1 MKPYYYIHR
10 PGYGSPT
17 VRHETMELALTEAK
31 RLARHNPGESFEI
44 LQCVG
49 ITTMTE
55 PHTFWVDGVIPPHVC
70 AMHRIMD
77 DTCVVCGKSLA

>member
-1 MKPYYYIHR
+1 MNPSLLLGIVI
-10 PGYGSPT
+10 GMAIVLTFFG
-17 VRHETMELALTEAK
+17 VFLALTEAK